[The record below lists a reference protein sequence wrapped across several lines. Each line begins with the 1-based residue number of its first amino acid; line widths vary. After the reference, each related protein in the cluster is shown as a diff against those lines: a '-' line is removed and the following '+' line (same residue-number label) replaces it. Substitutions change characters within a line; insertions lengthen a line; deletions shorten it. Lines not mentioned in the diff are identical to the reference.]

1 MAQVYNFRKAVAYG
15 LLPGLSLPV
24 PRHFMNV
31 HVSYKAGKTPEV
43 EREFHN
49 QITKLRRRLQV
60 FKPELVHLRAFVE
73 QDGSRRASSSL
84 NLRLPSGQMAAQRS
98 GGNALAAVKAAF
110 ADLLTQVTKHKELLR
125 GHWTQV
131 QRRRPASQPQPGQ
144 NRPNLGT
151 AASQTGRELRQV
163 AAAEGGVT
171 AKTRRAMEPALEN
184 WVSANLARLEAYVDH
199 ELQSRV
205 VTGQIR
211 EDQISPEEVVDEVMV
226 SALSQEDHRAG
237 LLTPESWFHRLALQ
251 AIRRLIRS
259 NADTGNLSLDAPA
272 GKQNVTGSDE
282 NVLQYHQP
290 DDSLPEESVIRD
302 SSVRTPEEIFASEEM
317 VAQLGI
323 VLREV
328 DVRDR
333 EAFVLYTLE
342 GFTVEEISRL
352 VGRPAE
358 QVRKSIQHA
367 RERVQRKLPE
377 HNPFRRSLL
386 RHSRVA

>member
-1 MAQVYNFRKAVAYG
+1 
-15 LLPGLSLPV
+15 
-24 PRHFMNV
+24 MNV
-31 HVSYKAGKTPEV
+31 HVSYKAGKSPEV

-49 QITKLRRRLQV
+49 QIQKLRRRLQV
-60 FKPELVHLRAFVE
+60 FKPDLVHLRAFVE
-73 QDGSRRASSSL
+73 QENKHSASSSL

-110 ADLLTQVTKHKELLR
+110 ADLLTQLTRHKELLR
-125 GHWTQV
+125 GHWTQS
-131 QRRRPASQPQPGQ
+131 QRREPDARA
-144 NRPNLGT
+144 RE
-151 AASQTGRELRQV
+151 RELRQAAASASGAGRV
-163 AAAEGGVT
+163 AARPQLAVNVVESG
-171 AKTRRAMEPALEN
+171 LER
-184 WVSANLARLEAYVDH
+184 WVNANLPQLQEYVDH

-205 VTGQIR
+205 LAGQIR
-211 EDQISPEEVVDEVMV
+211 EDQISREEVVDEVMV
-226 SALSQEDHRAG
+226 SALSQEDRRTG
-237 LLTPESWFHRLALQ
+237 LLSPESWFHRLALQ

-302 SSVRTPEEIFASEEM
+302 ASVRTPEEIFAGEEM
-317 VAQLGI
+317 VAQLDI

-328 DVRDR
+328 KTQDH

-342 GFTVEEISRL
+342 GFTVDEISRL
-352 VGRPAE
+352 TGRPPE
-358 QVRKSIQHA
+358 EVRKSIQHV

-377 HNPFRRSLL
+377 ENQFRRSLL
-386 RHSRVA
+386 RRSRVA